1 MAVMWSQDSEY
12 AKERRKWE
20 SQDTQF
26 GSAGRPFV
34 YAEYPLMLYRAKR
47 RPEGGKEPLLE
58 HFTVEDEQQERN
70 MQSRGW
76 VRGPDNAIK
85 ALEDSERG
93 LAQAAAERVY
103 ADQRMSEKAKQ
114 EAAKVDEA
122 TISHLGEIKETPI
135 RRRVPKQTLTAAQRT
150 ALGA

>member
-76 VRGPDNAIK
+76 VRGPDHAIK

-93 LAQAAAERVY
+93 LAQAAAERAY
-103 ADQRMSEKAKQ
+103 QDKRMSERAQ
-114 EAAKVDEA
+114 AEATAVDET
-122 TISHLGEIKETPI
+122 TISHLGEIQRTPI
-135 RRRVPKQTLTAAQRT
+135 HKK
-150 ALGA
+150 G